1 MSELL
6 LQTRALTKQYGR
18 HRAVDQVSMHIKK
31 GAIYGFIGRNGA
43 GKTTTLRM
51 ISGLAS
57 PTAGEIELFGCRGR
71 ELSRIY
77 PGELCILSASCVL
90 SSITF
95 DVYIDAVEDSQVL
108 QVSSSVISLL
118 MHDNIYVEAFAN
130 RAAAERF
137 SDVMWAMQQI
147 LFMSFDRRLAI
158 FLLDESASLGTDKLP
173 LTHEQIAKLMGSARE
188 VVTRCHS
195 GGRGLRRPRAGVH
208 DRRLR
213 GHPWKDRQKLCRGH
227 ERRHSLRAGYG
238 SPALQKAEQGYGD
251 HV

>member
-1 MSELL
+1 MSNQTDQAFLESALSFFPHLSSAEKNLL
-6 LQTRALTKQYGR
+6 LQNTAAVSYKKGSSI
-18 HRAVDQVSMHIKK
+18 HRADYKCLGLLLVKS
-31 GAIYGFIGRNGA
+31 GS
-43 GKTTTLRM
+43 LRVYIM
-51 ISGLAS
+51 S
-57 PTAGEIELFGCRGR
+57 EDGR
-71 ELSRIY
+71 EITLYRIY

-158 FLLDESASLGTDKLP
+158 FLLDESASLGTDRLP

-188 VVTRCHS
+188 VVTRMLKYFS
-195 GGRGLRRPRAGVH
+195 QEGYVALSRGCVALLDKKALR
-208 DRRLR
+208 
-213 GHPWKDRQKLCRGH
+213 KL
-227 ERRHSLRAGYG
+227 ADTQ
-238 SPALQKAEQGYGD
+238 P
-251 HV
+251 

>member
-1 MSELL
+1 MSNQTDQAFLESAHSFFPHLSSAEKNLRLQNTAAVSHKKGSSIHRADYKCLGLLLVKSGSLRVYIMSE
-6 LQTRALTKQYGR
+6 
-18 HRAVDQVSMHIKK
+18 D
-31 GAIYGFIGRNGA
+31 
-43 GKTTTLRM
+43 
-51 ISGLAS
+51 
-57 PTAGEIELFGCRGR
+57 GR
-71 ELSRIY
+71 EITLYRIY

-158 FLLDESASLGTDKLP
+158 FLLDESASLGTDRLT

-188 VVTRCHS
+188 VVTRMLKYFS
-195 GGRGLRRPRAGVH
+195 QEGYVALSRGSVTLLDKKALR
-208 DRRLR
+208 
-213 GHPWKDRQKLCRGH
+213 KL
-227 ERRHSLRAGYG
+227 ADTQ
-238 SPALQKAEQGYGD
+238 P
-251 HV
+251 

>member
-1 MSELL
+1 MSNQTDQAFLESALSFFPHLSSAEKNLL
-6 LQTRALTKQYGR
+6 LQNTAAVSYKKGSSI
-18 HRAVDQVSMHIKK
+18 HRADYKCLGLLLVKS
-31 GAIYGFIGRNGA
+31 GS
-43 GKTTTLRM
+43 LRVYIM
-51 ISGLAS
+51 S
-57 PTAGEIELFGCRGR
+57 EDGR
-71 ELSRIY
+71 EITLYRIY
-77 PGELCILSASCVL
+77 PGELCILSASCIL

-158 FLLDESASLGTDKLP
+158 FLLDESASLGTDRLP

-188 VVTRCHS
+188 VVTRMLKYFS
-195 GGRGLRRPRAGVH
+195 QEGYVALSRGSVTLLDKKALR
-208 DRRLR
+208 
-213 GHPWKDRQKLCRGH
+213 KL
-227 ERRHSLRAGYG
+227 ADTQ
-238 SPALQKAEQGYGD
+238 P
-251 HV
+251 

>member
-1 MSELL
+1 MSNQTDQAFLESALSFFPHLSSAEKNLL
-6 LQTRALTKQYGR
+6 LQNTAAVSYKKGSSI
-18 HRAVDQVSMHIKK
+18 HRADYKCLGLLLVKS
-31 GAIYGFIGRNGA
+31 GS
-43 GKTTTLRM
+43 LRVYIM
-51 ISGLAS
+51 S
-57 PTAGEIELFGCRGR
+57 EDGR
-71 ELSRIY
+71 EITLYRIY

-158 FLLDESASLGTDKLP
+158 FLLDESASLGTDTLS

-188 VVTRCHS
+188 VVTRMLKYFS
-195 GGRGLRRPRAGVH
+195 QEGYVALSRGCVTLLDKKALR
-208 DRRLR
+208 
-213 GHPWKDRQKLCRGH
+213 KL
-227 ERRHSLRAGYG
+227 ADTQ
-238 SPALQKAEQGYGD
+238 P
-251 HV
+251 

>member
-1 MSELL
+1 MSNQTDQAFLESALSFFPHLSSAEKNLL
-6 LQTRALTKQYGR
+6 LQNTAAVSYKKGSSI
-18 HRAVDQVSMHIKK
+18 HRADYKCLGLLLVKSGSLRVYIMSED
-31 GAIYGFIGRNGA
+31 
-43 GKTTTLRM
+43 GKEITLY
-51 ISGLAS
+51 
-57 PTAGEIELFGCRGR
+57 
-71 ELSRIY
+71 RIY

-158 FLLDESASLGTDKLP
+158 FLLDESASLGTDRLT
-173 LTHEQIAKLMGSARE
+173 LTHEQITKLMGSARE
-188 VVTRCHS
+188 VVTRMLKYFS
-195 GGRGLRRPRAGVH
+195 QEGYVALSRGSVTLLDKKALR
-208 DRRLR
+208 
-213 GHPWKDRQKLCRGH
+213 KL
-227 ERRHSLRAGYG
+227 ADTQ
-238 SPALQKAEQGYGD
+238 P
-251 HV
+251 

>member
-1 MSELL
+1 MSNQTDQAFLESALSFFPHLSSAEKNLL
-6 LQTRALTKQYGR
+6 LQNTAAVSYKKGSSI
-18 HRAVDQVSMHIKK
+18 HRADYKCLGLLLVKS
-31 GAIYGFIGRNGA
+31 GS
-43 GKTTTLRM
+43 LRVYIM
-51 ISGLAS
+51 S
-57 PTAGEIELFGCRGR
+57 EDGR
-71 ELSRIY
+71 EITLYRIY

-158 FLLDESASLGTDKLP
+158 FLLDESASLGTDTLSM
-173 LTHEQIAKLMGSARE
+173 THEQIAKLMGSARE
-188 VVTRCHS
+188 VVTRMLKYFS
-195 GGRGLRRPRAGVH
+195 QEGYVALSRGCVTLLDKKALR
-208 DRRLR
+208 
-213 GHPWKDRQKLCRGH
+213 KL
-227 ERRHSLRAGYG
+227 ADTQ
-238 SPALQKAEQGYGD
+238 P
-251 HV
+251 

>member
-1 MSELL
+1 MICQIRRTRHSLKVPSRFSPIFLLQRKICSCRIRQLSPIKKDHPSTGPTTNAWGCSLRVYIMSE
-6 LQTRALTKQYGR
+6 
-18 HRAVDQVSMHIKK
+18 D
-31 GAIYGFIGRNGA
+31 
-43 GKTTTLRM
+43 GKEITLY
-51 ISGLAS
+51 
-57 PTAGEIELFGCRGR
+57 
-71 ELSRIY
+71 RIY

-158 FLLDESASLGTDKLP
+158 FLLDESASLGTDRLP

-188 VVTRCHS
+188 VVTRMLKYFS
-195 GGRGLRRPRAGVH
+195 QEGYVALSRGCVTLLDKKALR
-208 DRRLR
+208 
-213 GHPWKDRQKLCRGH
+213 KL
-227 ERRHSLRAGYG
+227 ADTQ
-238 SPALQKAEQGYGD
+238 P
-251 HV
+251 